1 MNFKWVSK
9 NFEKGTLT
17 LYENNL
23 TLNQTATNFV
33 DTAYLVMLGLD
44 YQNKVL
50 AVKPIS
56 KDEYQLGTI
65 DEHLLYKISIGQ
77 SYSRI
82 SNKKFM
88 KEISTLLGLD
98 FSNNKS
104 YKFSI
109 EWQEKDKML
118 VADLNGGE

>member
-1 MNFKWVSK
+1 MNIKWVSK

-17 LYENNL
+17 LYENNI
-23 TLNQTATNFV
+23 TLNQTATNFL

-44 YQNKVL
+44 YENRAL
-50 AVKPIS
+50 AIKPIS
-56 KDEYQLGTI
+56 KDEYLVGTI

-82 SNKKFM
+82 SNKKFL

-98 FSNNKS
+98 FTEKKS
-104 YKFSI
+104 YKYPI
-109 EWQEKDKML
+109 EWHEKDKML
-118 VADLNGGE
+118 VANLNGGE